1 MKLYKKKIKN
11 YKKLIQDHYVREPAV
26 QNVVSQCKKINI
38 CQQRI
43 CSSYFEFL
51 YEQCKFIKKKW
62 WVLQGGTLFILWI
75 LLNDLESMKSIGR
88 IMGAFSV
95 LFSIL
100 IIPEIWK
107 NRRFSAFEIEKASYY
122 SLRQI
127 CAARLLL
134 FAIVDM
140 MMVTVFFV
148 LVFATIQIP
157 LSSIAINFLIPFNIS
172 SGVCFHL
179 LCKKGFDMEYVSVC
193 LSMAFVIVWSMI
205 VANDVIYYAIVEP
218 LWLVLILISFGY
230 LVFCV
235 RKSQQDYELV
245 WEDRTNGIRI

>member
-1 MKLYKKKIKN
+1 MKLYKKKIKKYRN
-11 YKKLIQDHYVREPAV
+11 LIQSHYVRESAV
-26 QNVVSQCKKINI
+26 QNVVSECKKMNR

-43 CSSYFEFL
+43 GSSYFEFL

-62 WVLQGGTLFILWI
+62 GVLQGGTLFILWG
-75 LLNDLESMKSIGR
+75 LLNDLDSMESIGR

-134 FAIVDM
+134 FALVDIT
-140 MMVTVFFV
+140 MVTVFFV
-148 LVFATIQIP
+148 LVFFTMQIP
-157 LSSIAINFLIPFNIS
+157 LSSAVTNFLIPFNIS
-172 SGVCFHL
+172 SGICFHL
-179 LCKKGFDMEYVSVC
+179 LCKKGFDMEYTAVC
-193 LSMAFVIVWSMI
+193 FSMVFVIGWSMI
-205 VANDVIYYAIVEP
+205 VANDVIYYVIVEP

-235 RKSQQDYELV
+235 RKSQQDCELV

>member
-1 MKLYKKKIKN
+1 
-11 YKKLIQDHYVREPAV
+11 
-26 QNVVSQCKKINI
+26 
-38 CQQRI
+38 
-43 CSSYFEFL
+43 
-51 YEQCKFIKKKW
+51 
-62 WVLQGGTLFILWI
+62 
-75 LLNDLESMKSIGR
+75 MKSIGR

-140 MMVTVFFV
+140 MMVTVFFI

-245 WEDRTNGIRI
+245 WEDRTNGIRIW

>member
-1 MKLYKKKIKN
+1 MKLYKKKIKR
-11 YKKLIQDHYVREPAV
+11 YKNLIQNHYIRELAV
-26 QNVVSQCKKINI
+26 QNVISQCERISI
-38 CQQRI
+38 RQERI

-62 WVLQGGTLFILWI
+62 WGLQGGTLFLLWI
-75 LLNDLESMKSIGR
+75 LLIDLESIESIGR

-95 LFSIL
+95 FFSIL

-107 NRRFSAFEIEKASYY
+107 NRRFSAVEIEKASYY

-140 MMVTVFFV
+140 IMVTVFFV
-148 LVFATIQIP
+148 IVYSTLQIS
-157 LSSIAINFLIPFNIS
+157 LSSIITNFLIPFNIS
-172 SGVCFHL
+172 SGICFHL
-179 LCKKGFDMEYVSVC
+179 LCSKGFDMEYVAVC
-193 LSMAFVIVWSMI
+193 LSMAFIIVWSII
-205 VANDVIYYAIVEP
+205 VANDVIYHVIVEP
-218 LWLVLILISFGY
+218 LWLVLVLVSFVY
-230 LVFCV
+230 QIFCV
-235 RKSQQDYELV
+235 RKSQYDCELV

>member
-88 IMGAFSV
+88 IMGAFSGARE
-95 LFSIL
+95 
-100 IIPEIWK
+100 II
-107 NRRFSAFEIEKASYY
+107 
-122 SLRQI
+122 
-127 CAARLLL
+127 
-134 FAIVDM
+134 
-140 MMVTVFFV
+140 
-148 LVFATIQIP
+148 
-157 LSSIAINFLIPFNIS
+157 
-172 SGVCFHL
+172 
-179 LCKKGFDMEYVSVC
+179 SVNST
-193 LSMAFVIVWSMI
+193 L
-205 VANDVIYYAIVEP
+205 
-218 LWLVLILISFGY
+218 
-230 LVFCV
+230 
-235 RKSQQDYELV
+235 
-245 WEDRTNGIRI
+245 